1 MSRSP
6 NLCVVIVVDDEALI
20 RMAAKYALEDA
31 DFVAME
37 AGSAEEAIE
46 ILEHEADSIHV
57 VFTDIR
63 MPGDMNGVELARH
76 VRRHWP
82 HIGLIAASGHARLQ
96 PEGLPRG
103 CRFVPKPY
111 DLDEVVDHIRDLA
124 PDDCGPEPDSSRAK
138 V

>member
-1 MSRSP
+1 MSNSR